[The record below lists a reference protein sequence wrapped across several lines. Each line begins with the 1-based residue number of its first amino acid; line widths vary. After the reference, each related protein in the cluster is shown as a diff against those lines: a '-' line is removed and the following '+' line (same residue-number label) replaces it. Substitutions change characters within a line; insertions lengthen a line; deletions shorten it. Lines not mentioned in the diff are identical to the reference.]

1 MYLVAIIMQGILL
14 VWCLVRKNNQ
24 RNLGNDDFGR
34 PLDESSSSR
43 AEEDCSSVEE
53 STVVSNGRVLYEA
66 EEVTPLLKPIDKVT
80 RKGGLLG

>member
-1 MYLVAIIMQGILL
+1 MYVVAIIMQGILL
-14 VWCLVRKNNQ
+14 VGCLVRKNNQ

-34 PLDESSSSR
+34 PLDESSSR

-53 STVVSNGRVLYEA
+53 SSVVSNGRVLYEA